1 MGAGAIFVL
10 VVLVVALAIVAA
22 VLYGFGASQWKRQT
36 DAPEQLDEEREP
48 PRPKHKVLDEK
59 GNLVATESSDDERT
73 RTP

>member
-10 VVLVVALAIVAA
+10 VVLVVAIAIIAA
-22 VLYGFGASQWKRQT
+22 VLYGFGISQWKRQT
-36 DAPEQLDEEREP
+36 DRHPDDGGEQ

-59 GNLVATESSDDERT
+59 GDLVATEYDPDERT